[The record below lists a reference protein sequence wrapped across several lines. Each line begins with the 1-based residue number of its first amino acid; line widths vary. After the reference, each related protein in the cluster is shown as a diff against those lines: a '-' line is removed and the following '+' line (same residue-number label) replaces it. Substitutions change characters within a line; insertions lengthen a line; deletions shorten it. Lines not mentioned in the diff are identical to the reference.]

1 MKLLLEIAY
10 HGAGLNGWQSQ
21 AGGNTVQ
28 DFLENAFRALGE
40 SNAAIH
46 GSGRTDAGV
55 HANAQQAHVDVPNGR
70 FTPREW
76 LAALNAH
83 LPGAIRVMHV
93 REVPED
99 FHARFSAIGKIYSYT
114 IWNAPTAHPM
124 LADRSWHVP
133 WKLDP
138 GLLRAACGLF
148 VGTHDF
154 AAYSARRA
162 KEPEHTTRTI
172 HRIDAELDGSKI
184 TLQFE
189 GGGFLYKMVRILAAA
204 IIRHAAGRC
213 DLEELAARLRGT
225 APAFCHTA
233 PACGLRLEKVIYPP
247 A

>member
-1 MKLLLEIAY
+1 VRLLLEIAY

-28 DFLENAFRALGE
+28 DFLEKAFHTLGE
-40 SNAAIH
+40 RNATIH

-55 HANAQQAHVDVPNGR
+55 HANAQQAHIDVTGGR

-83 LPGAIRVMHV
+83 LPPSIRVMRI

-99 FHARFSAIGKIYSYT
+99 FHARFSAVGKFYSYT
-114 IWNAPTAHPM
+114 IWNAAMAHPL

-138 GLLRAACGLF
+138 DSLRAACALF

-154 AAYSARRA
+154 AAFSARRS
-162 KEPEHTTRTI
+162 KEPEHTTRSI
-172 HRIDAELDGSKI
+172 HQIDADFDGAKI
-184 TLQFE
+184 TLRFE
-189 GGGFLYKMVRILAAA
+189 GGGFLYKMVRILTAA
-204 IIRHAAGRC
+204 IVRHAAGRC
-213 DLEELAARLRGT
+213 DLEELAAKLRDG

-233 PACGLRLEKVIYPP
+233 PASGLVLEKVLYPS

>member
-1 MKLLLEIAY
+1 MRLLLEIAY

-28 DFLENAFRALGE
+28 DFLEKAFHALGE
-40 SNAAIH
+40 RDASIH

-55 HANAQQAHVDVPNGR
+55 HANAQQAHIDVSAGR
-70 FTPREW
+70 FTIREW

-83 LPGAIRVMHV
+83 LPPAIRVMAI

-99 FHARFSAIGKIYSYT
+99 FHARFSAIGKIYNYT
-114 IWNAPTAHPM
+114 VWNSPAMHPL
-124 LADRSWHVP
+124 LADRAWHVP

-138 GLLRAACGLF
+138 DKIRAACAVF

-154 AAYSARRA
+154 AAFSARRT

-172 HRIDAELDGSKI
+172 HRIDADFDGPKI
-184 TLQFE
+184 QLRFE
-189 GGGFLYKMVRILAAA
+189 GGGFLYKMVRILTAA
-204 IIRHAAGRC
+204 IVRHAAGRC
-213 DLEELAARLRGT
+213 ELEELEARLREG

-233 PACGLRLEKVIYPP
+233 PASGLCLEKVLYPT

>member
-1 MKLLLEIAY
+1 MRLLLEIAY

-28 DFLENAFRALGE
+28 DFLEEAFQVLGE
-40 SNAAIH
+40 REPSIQ

-55 HANAQQAHVDVPNGR
+55 HANAQQAHVDITGGR

-76 LAALNAH
+76 LSALNAH
-83 LPGAIRVMHV
+83 LPSSIRVMAI

-99 FHARFSAIGKIYSYT
+99 FHARFSAVGKIYSYT
-114 IWNAPTAHPM
+114 IWNAPMAHPM

-133 WKLDP
+133 WKLDHDS
-138 GLLRAACGLF
+138 LHAACLLF

-154 AAYSARRA
+154 AAFSSRRT
-162 KEPEHTTRTI
+162 KQSENTTRTI
-172 HRIDAELDGSKI
+172 HGIDADFDGPKI
-184 TLQFE
+184 QLRFE
-189 GGGFLYKMVRILAAA
+189 GGGFLYKMVRILTAA
-204 IIRHAAGRC
+204 IIRHSAGRC
-213 DLEELAARLRGT
+213 DLEELSLRLREA

-233 PACGLRLEKVIYPP
+233 PASGLCLQTVIYPS

>member
-1 MKLLLEIAY
+1 MRLLLEIAY

-28 DFLENAFRALGE
+28 DFLEKAFHALGE
-40 SNAAIH
+40 RDATIH

-55 HANAQQAHVDVPNGR
+55 HANAQQAHIDVRTGR
-70 FTPREW
+70 FAIREW

-83 LPGAIRVMHV
+83 LPPAIRVMAI

-99 FHARFSAIGKIYSYT
+99 FHARFSAIGKIYNYT
-114 IWNAPTAHPM
+114 LWNSPTMHPL
-124 LADRSWHVP
+124 LADRAWHVP

-138 GLLRAACGLF
+138 DKIRAACALF

-154 AAYSARRA
+154 AAFSARRT
-162 KEPEHTTRTI
+162 KEAEHTIRTI
-172 HRIDAELDGSKI
+172 HCIDTDMDGPKI
-184 TLQFE
+184 QLHFE

-204 IIRHAAGRC
+204 ITRHAAGRC
-213 DLEELAARLRGT
+213 ELEELEARLRNGT
-225 APAFCHTA
+225 PAFCHTA
-233 PACGLRLEKVIYPP
+233 PASGLCLGKVLYPT

>member
-1 MKLLLEIAY
+1 MRLLLEIAY

-28 DFLENAFRALGE
+28 DVLEKAFQSLGE
-40 SNAAIH
+40 HEVSIQ

-55 HANAQQAHVDVPNGR
+55 HANAQQAHVDVTGCR

-83 LPGAIRVMHV
+83 LPRAIRIMAI
-93 REVPED
+93 REVPGD
-99 FHARFSAIGKIYSYT
+99 FHARFSAIGKIYNYT
-114 IWNAPTAHPM
+114 VWNAPTSHPM

-133 WKLDP
+133 WKLDTDS
-138 GLLRAACGLF
+138 LRAACSLF

-154 AAYSARRA
+154 AAFSGRRT
-162 KEPEHTTRTI
+162 KNPENTTRTI
-172 HRIDAELDGSKI
+172 HRIDADFDGPKIELR
-184 TLQFE
+184 FE

-213 DLEELAARLRGT
+213 GSEELAARLRDGSPT
-225 APAFCHTA
+225 FCHTA
-233 PACGLRLEKVIYPP
+233 PANGLCLEKVLYPS